1 MLNFQQNITVTDFKC
16 LNYVKF
22 FLNFVFGLATC
33 WLGSTADSREVASLL
48 PLDREAGV
56 REDKLHRACT
66 WFFRAKARLEPDKSW
81 KDVLDS
87 RKADRKNGLALLL
100 SLLLHASTSPDRIWE
115 WPWSRAMCLA
125 SSKWAMPNISS
136 CEVHAG
142 LQAMESA
149 HSWARPDYY
158 QCSIVP

>member
-1 MLNFQQNITVTDFKC
+1 MSQLGT
-16 LNYVKF
+16 F
-22 FLNFVFGLATC
+22 FLNFFFLDSQHADFAPR
-33 WLGSTADSREVASLL
+33 ADSRDVASLL

-56 REDKLHRACT
+56 CEDNLRRACT

-115 WPWSRAMCLA
+115 
-125 SSKWAMPNISS
+125 
-136 CEVHAG
+136 
-142 LQAMESA
+142 
-149 HSWARPDYY
+149 
-158 QCSIVP
+158 